1 MEPASA
7 SGLAALKHQFESGDI
22 DPSCKTFVVVLTGHG
37 LKEPDI
43 TIDMASKPLSIPAVV
58 DELDSYLAEAGALKV
73 RYLVNIR

>member
-22 DPSCKTFVVVLTGHG
+22 VPSGKTFVVVLTGHG

-43 TIDMASKPLSIPAVV
+43 TIDMASKPL
-58 DELDSYLAEAGALKV
+58 
-73 RYLVNIR
+73 RYRMMSTNWILIWRKQGPSK